1 MQNENEGPDMMHLMH
16 LNAVTLSDMSVL
28 KEKER
33 TYMGSWKRAGGRSA
47 WFMLRRNMDRLI
59 TMMQPPPKHHTLA
72 VIKKVVNDAQSA
84 AYHPGV
90 YKYLYECYLSEDVF
104 AKIMEDPSGR
114 DGSMLACLR
123 DLRRYCILV
132 EAEMIARGVVV
143 PEGDILTKQAAA
155 KSLIDWAEN
164 NQPGTPEDGGHHD
177 KENPK

>member
-1 MQNENEGPDMMHLMH
+1 MQNENENMIHLSH
-16 LNAVTLSDMSVL
+16 LKTVNQSDMIVL
-28 KEKER
+28 EDKER
-33 TYMGSWKRAGGRSA
+33 TYKGSWKRAGGRSA

-59 TMMQPPPKHHTLA
+59 TIMQPPPKQHTLA
-72 VIKKVVNDAQSA
+72 TIKKVVNDPQSA

-104 AKIMEDPSGR
+104 AKIMEDPSGK

-143 PEGDILTKQAAA
+143 PEGIASEYK
-155 KSLIDWAEN
+155 
-164 NQPGTPEDGGHHD
+164 PGTPEDGGHHD
-177 KENPK
+177 KENPI